1 MASGVAYRCPELR
14 GHALTIRRFHARE
27 PTPTASLYKA
37 PPSKRSRGRP
47 KPIGLLKRLPLEL
60 IHAVLLDLDYTS
72 LNKLRLVNR
81 TARRIVES
89 LPAYSLLR
97 THAPDTLR
105 VMDAS
110 RCSPYFPIGHLFAE
124 FCHPW
129 CRTCPGR
136 EFAPLL
142 YLPTMARSCFKC
154 NRVRGEYQPRL
165 VTDICA
171 TYALSWRDMNN
182 KVHPLPVIRTI
193 PIHPPWAPRRIA
205 DIGQAL
211 ELAITIHGSLAA
223 VEHAAREREERKR
236 TAYQAAL
243 KEWVIWNGDGEEEDN
258 TKWRRTRK
266 GKKTRSPSPT
276 PTPRRPRVPH
286 KRFKS
291 LRTGQGA
298 DNWRFRATVAF
309 PYFDRKMQ
317 TVETGVYCRACT
329 YHWDEG
335 YADDWRPAATIF
347 HPHPPN
353 REARFRAFLEK
364 DIPAHFAVCKN
375 MNRGYDFAES
385 RLHPLERQAD
395 GEDFFV
401 VPEDWE

>member
-1 MASGVAYRCPELR
+1 MASGVAYRCPDLR
-14 GHALTIRRFHARE
+14 GYALTIRRFYARE

-60 IHAVLLDLDYTS
+60 IHAVLLNLNYTS
-72 LNKLRLVNR
+72 HKQTPPRQQNRPPHRRVPPRL
-81 TARRIVES
+81 
-89 LPAYSLLR
+89 LPPPDPHPRY
-97 THAPDTLR
+97 APGNGC
-105 VMDAS
+105 VQM
-110 RCSPYFPIGHLFAE
+110 
-124 FCHPW
+124 
-129 CRTCPGR
+129 TCPGR

-142 YLPTMARSCFKC
+142 YLPTMTRSCFKC

-165 VTDICA
+165 VTDIYS

-223 VEHAAREREERKR
+223 VEHAAREREERNR

-276 PTPRRPRVPH
+276 PIPRRPRVPH

-291 LRTGQGA
+291 LLTGQGA

-329 YHWDEG
+329 YHWDKG
-335 YADDWRPAATIF
+335 YADDWRPAATSF
-347 HPHPPN
+347 HPHSPN

-401 VPEDWE
+401 FPEDWE